1 MVSAAQVDTC
11 LRSPA
16 PRTAGGSPVTLLE
29 STFNRYGI
37 VDSRLHFDLVLPAL
51 PEEAIEQIRSLLHTV
66 DQLEQPYVD
75 LKARLLKIYT
85 PNPLDQCFKI
95 LYAAE
100 LQGDRRPSQ
109 LLESLL
115 ALLPPGEVVGLLFK
129 TIFLTKLPSDIRDPV
144 AAQLENLSSMEM
156 GRLADNWWFAKN

>member
-1 MVSAAQVDTC
+1 M
-11 LRSPA
+11 
-16 PRTAGGSPVTLLE
+16 
-29 STFNRYGI
+29 
-37 VDSRLHFDLVLPAL
+37 
-51 PEEAIEQIRSLLHTV
+51 
-66 DQLEQPYVD
+66 D

-115 ALLPPGEVVGLLFK
+115 ALLAPGEVDGLLFK

-144 AAQLENLSSMEM
+144 AAQLENLSSREM
-156 GRLADNWWFAKN
+156 GRLADNWCSSGGRAGRKDGLKPNVGGALPKVAQHPRRGRPSGSGLSSAS